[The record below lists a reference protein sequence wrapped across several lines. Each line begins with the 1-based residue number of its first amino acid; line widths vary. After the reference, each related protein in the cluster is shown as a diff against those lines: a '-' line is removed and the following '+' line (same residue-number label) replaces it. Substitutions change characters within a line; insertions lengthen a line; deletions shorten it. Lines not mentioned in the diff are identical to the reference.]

1 MFTVVPLDHQEKYL
15 PLYFPPFFSCDSYLL
30 LKNLQRHSK
39 TGKLD
44 TIAHGELWDRNL
56 LMLDDKVK
64 ILDWKNTKLASAT
77 LDLAFLMLSSTT
89 SDVRQTCTNDL
100 LKSYHKVFCETL
112 EKFGVSTE
120 EQPSFAEIIEDY
132 QISLQAAILQVS
144 PSTVHHTPF
153 TQFQTKELNPGCTN
167 FKRT

>member
-1 MFTVVPLDHQEKYL
+1 MDFTDQKEILEEKRALKECITIIQIVYCCPVWLLEEIFTPVLFPL
-15 PLYFPPFFSCDSYLL
+15 FSCDSYLL

-64 ILDWKNTKLASAT
+64 ILDWKNAKLASAT

-120 EQPSFAEIIEDY
+120 EQPSFAEIMEDY

-144 PSTVHHTPF
+144 TT
-153 TQFQTKELNPGCTN
+153 
-167 FKRT
+167 